1 MPNGNLINVLQLVRR
16 AGRITRGEIA
26 AQLGLGFSMASK
38 LSAGLIERGL
48 LCEAG
53 RSEVTSGRPSDLLA
67 LNPQAGY
74 AIGLDIS
81 GSHQKAV
88 VVNLV
93 GEVIA
98 SLSEEEHIPADR
110 RLILDGLENMM
121 RSALAASGLPS
132 SAILGIGVSLWASV
146 DPLSGV
152 VTSWTETP
160 ALSATLKDFAI
171 CAALQAAWQSPHI
184 VVDDIVRNLG
194 IAEVQY
200 GHRQGNNEDFL
211 FALADTGIG
220 LAIMLGG
227 APYVGPYQIAGE
239 IGHIPMSGVTIP
251 CNCGNTGCLETVAS
265 THAILRTIH
274 QRLNES
280 NVRSMLRNIE
290 TQANIQ
296 DVMAAAENGDKL
308 AYQVITEAGQY
319 FGSGL
324 ASAVNLLGPRVI
336 IVGGTLAK
344 SGVYLDAARRNLRLQ
359 AMSKVSTGVRIE
371 PSQLDDLAGARGAA
385 ARVLNRLFEPNGLN
399 LLALHP

>member
-48 LCEAG
+48 VREAG

-121 RSALAASGLPS
+121 RSALASSGLPS

-146 DPLSGV
+146 DPSSGV

-290 TQANIQ
+290 TQADIQ

-324 ASAVNLLGPRVI
+324 ACAVNLLGPRVI

-371 PSQLDDLAGARGAA
+371 PSQLDELAGARGAA
-385 ARVLNRLFEPNGLN
+385 ARVLNRLFEPDDLN
-399 LLALHP
+399 LLVLHP